1 MFFIVR
7 KCAHTHTRNVP
18 SRLMLSKPT
27 SAYPSF
33 MKMLT
38 KWLQDLRPAVMEQP
52 FPFTSISLNFNYN
65 AKLHRDGNNTGPSMT
80 RSIVHVRPVPA

>member
-1 MFFIVR
+1 MCMR
-7 KCAHTHTRNVP
+7 MRLVP
-18 SRLMLSKPT
+18 FRLMLSKST

-38 KWLQDLRPAVMEQP
+38 KWLQDMRPAVMEQP

-65 AKLHRDGNNTGPSMT
+65 ARLRCPFMEA
-80 RSIVHVRPVPA
+80 SIHQVTFGVHTVMHGDTS